1 MTAFSVILATGT
13 RYILPVVLLLSAFLL
28 IRGHNEPGG
37 GFVGG
42 LAAAAAFVLFA
53 MAFGV
58 RRTRDVLQTDPRF
71 LIGVGLLVAT
81 LSGLLP
87 LLLGMPFLTGMWYPG
102 EIPAIHKIGTP
113 LLFDVGVYLVVIG
126 VVLTIV
132 FTLAE
137 E

>member
-42 LAAAAAFVLFA
+42 LAASAAFVLFA
-53 MAFGV
+53 LSFGV
-58 RRTRDVLQTDPRF
+58 RRTRDVLSVDPRL
-71 LIGVGLLVAT
+71 LIGIGLLVAT

-87 LLLGMPFLTGMWYPG
+87 LLLGMPFLTGLWYPG
-102 EIPAIHKIGTP
+102 EVPAIHKIGTP

>member
-1 MTAFSVILATGT
+1 MMSFSVILATGT
-13 RYILPVVLLLSAFLL
+13 RYILPVVLLFSAFLL

-42 LAAAAAFVLFA
+42 LAASVGFVLFA
-53 MAFGV
+53 VSFGV
-58 RRTRDVLQTDPRF
+58 KRAREVLPVDPRV
-71 LIGVGLLVAT
+71 LIGVGLLVAI

-87 LLLGMPFLTGMWYPG
+87 FVLGMPFLTGMWYPY

-132 FTLAE
+132 FSLAE